1 MMKGMRLRG
10 EKRKIRD
17 GSSFLISLS
26 ACYIQYIDMRSAN
39 KGNKLLT
46 KETNSLILACLACR
60 SACLAC
66 RSACR
71 SA

>member
-17 GSSFLISLS
+17 GSSFLIPPS
-26 ACYIQYIDMRSAN
+26 AYYIQYIDMWSAN

-60 SACLAC
+60 SACLVC
-66 RSACR
+66 
-71 SA
+71 